1 MVGKFS
7 TPRDITWISG
17 SGTSG
22 RTSMPGVV
30 LMTFSDASNGTRDD
44 TPRDDDRGC
53 LTAPVRSDRRRVS
66 MDDIIGAAFRGMTAP
81 VRSDRRRVSMDDII
95 GAAFRGMTATRGNRT
110 CDADIEVY
118 GWKCGMECETKF
130 NDAASPEFLNR
141 GIRGPIFRSK
151 KSHSRGDGYLLR
163 NKRILLRMHYFV
175 LTLPL
180 ARLCAD
186 HLVDANDLLRRLRRA

>member
-1 MVGKFS
+1 MAGKFS
-7 TPRDITWISG
+7 TPRDITWTSG

-30 LMTFSDASNGTRDD
+30 LMILSDASNGTRDD

-53 LTAPVRSDRRRVS
+53 L
-66 MDDIIGAAFRGMTAP
+66 TAP

-151 KSHSRGDGYLLR
+151 KSHSRGDGFLFEKQK
-163 NKRILLRMHYFV
+163 NIV
-175 LTLPL
+175 T
-180 ARLCAD
+180 
-186 HLVDANDLLRRLRRA
+186 DALFCFNPPSGEVVRGSPRRRE

>member
-1 MVGKFS
+1 
-7 TPRDITWISG
+7 
-17 SGTSG
+17 
-22 RTSMPGVV
+22 MPGVV

-53 LTAPVRSDRRRVS
+53 L
-66 MDDIIGAAFRGMTAP
+66 TAP

-151 KSHSRGDGYLLR
+151 KSLSRGDGYLFEKQ
-163 NKRILLRMHYFV
+163 NNIV
-175 LTLPL
+175 T
-180 ARLCAD
+180 
-186 HLVDANDLLRRLRRA
+186 DALFCFNPPSGEVVRGSPRRRE